1 MKITQGKPQEE
12 LQNIGTI
19 RKKNQEPWENLRKI
33 KTSGKAWKNKK
44 IEKNRK
50 VVEKPWTTAGVL
62 GLEVRDS

>member
-1 MKITQGKPQEE
+1 MENPNENRGKTSE
-12 LQNIGTI
+12 
-19 RKKNQEPWENLRKI
+19 KSWKNENNSGKTLGKI
-33 KTSGKAWKNKK
+33 KTSGKAWKKNKK